1 MTPTMIATVSSA
13 SVSASGV
20 FAARRLPP
28 SRHTARTR
36 LFVVYSRRTPNS
48 SDSDASRAARSPGGA
63 SPSDTDW
70 MRAARKLANKRAA
83 QFRQERGPPP
93 GSAPAS
99 WRRKRDRRRG
109 DDEGDDERTRGDSLS
124 DSSDRAY
131 REAARGYDDLRRANN
146 ARRPVGQ
153 GRLVAEDEEEMTA
166 AAGDGLW
173 RVDMDALGEADWA
186 TQWTMTDEE
195 WRSVRAAAIETADS
209 PSSALDR
216 FEDAGLRR
224 VSPDVAAGMLR
235 VVAEKARASR
245 ADREALSGTRR
256 DARFAH
262 LLGTCVAAARRGSDA
277 LAPGS
282 VADAAWAL
290 AAVAGERA
298 NAAEMEVLADRA
310 AATADEM
317 TPRQLAN
324 LAWAL
329 ATCRHASAAYFRA
342 MDVRFAGDDGL
353 RGFKAFDVSTL
364 AWAFAH
370 LGHRADGFLDG
381 LDRWFA
387 DGGEKGN
394 KKNAA
399 PSDPNAQII
408 PLADRDPALAAE
420 NSAEAA
426 KRFAPQ
432 TLVSV
437 AWSLAVLGEEAT
449 ASRAFAACWRDVGA
463 RGATFAAA
471 PEFAGV
477 DPDAD
482 ADRVAL
488 GPWRGKHL
496 NQIHQIAVA
505 VEEKED
511 ALAAAVPAVV
521 LEAAANAWT
530 AQRRPPVVS
539 WYQRDVASI
548 LSYMGERHEDE
559 ARCAG
564 YRVDLLVPD
573 PVGVDKGAF
582 PGGVAVEVDGPSHF
596 ARNDAAVALGQTRL
610 KRAQLRK
617 LGFAV
622 VSVPVAEWEYL
633 ETAEEKVEFL
643 REGMQDAVRGR

>member
-13 SVSASGV
+13 YVSASGV

-28 SRHTARTR
+28 SRHTAQTR
-36 LFVVYSRRTPNS
+36 VFVVAARRTPNS
-48 SDSDASRAARSPGGA
+48 SDSDASRAAPRSPGGA
-63 SPSDTDW
+63 SSDTDW

-109 DDEGDDERTRGDSLS
+109 DDEGTLDERARGDSLS

-131 REAARGYDDLRRANN
+131 REAARGYDDLRRAND

-195 WRSVRAAAIETADS
+195 WRSVRKNATETADS

-298 NAAEMEVLADRA
+298 NAA
-310 AATADEM
+310 
-317 TPRQLAN
+317 
-324 LAWAL
+324 
-329 ATCRHASAAYFRA
+329 
-342 MDVRFAGDDGL
+342 
-353 RGFKAFDVSTL
+353 
-364 AWAFAH
+364 
-370 LGHRADGFLDG
+370 
-381 LDRWFA
+381 
-387 DGGEKGN
+387 
-394 KKNAA
+394 
-399 PSDPNAQII
+399 
-408 PLADRDPALAAE
+408 
-420 NSAEAA
+420 
-426 KRFAPQ
+426 
-432 TLVSV
+432 
-437 AWSLAVLGEEAT
+437 
-449 ASRAFAACWRDVGA
+449 
-463 RGATFAAA
+463 
-471 PEFAGV
+471 
-477 DPDAD
+477 
-482 ADRVAL
+482 
-488 GPWRGKHL
+488 
-496 NQIHQIAVA
+496 
-505 VEEKED
+505 
-511 ALAAAVPAVV
+511 
-521 LEAAANAWT
+521 
-530 AQRRPPVVS
+530 
-539 WYQRDVASI
+539 
-548 LSYMGERHEDE
+548 
-559 ARCAG
+559 
-564 YRVDLLVPD
+564 
-573 PVGVDKGAF
+573 
-582 PGGVAVEVDGPSHF
+582 
-596 ARNDAAVALGQTRL
+596 
-610 KRAQLRK
+610 
-617 LGFAV
+617 
-622 VSVPVAEWEYL
+622 
-633 ETAEEKVEFL
+633 
-643 REGMQDAVRGR
+643 

>member
-245 ADREALSGTRR
+245 ADREALETGPH
-256 DARFAH
+256 ANFAA
-262 LLGTCVAAARRGSDA
+262 LMEAAKALSERG
-277 LAPGS
+277 GMIEY
-282 VADAAWAL
+282 
-290 AAVAGERA
+290 G
-298 NAAEMEVLADRA
+298 
-310 AATADEM
+310 
-317 TPRQLAN
+317 RQ
-324 LAWAL
+324 AL
-329 ATCRHASAAYFRA
+329 AT
-342 MDVRFAGDDGL
+342 L
-353 RGFKAFDVSTL
+353 RSKPKAHTL
-364 AWAFAH
+364 KPIWTN
-370 LGHRADGFLDG
+370 
-381 LDRWFA
+381 W
-387 DGGEKGN
+387 
-394 KKNAA
+394 
-399 PSDPNAQII
+399 
-408 PLADRDPALAAE
+408 
-420 NSAEAA
+420 
-426 KRFAPQ
+426 
-432 TLVSV
+432 
-437 AWSLAVLGEEAT
+437 
-449 ASRAFAACWRDVGA
+449 
-463 RGATFAAA
+463 
-471 PEFAGV
+471 
-477 DPDAD
+477 
-482 ADRVAL
+482 
-488 GPWRGKHL
+488 KHL
-496 NQIHQIAVA
+496 
-505 VEEKED
+505 
-511 ALAAAVPAVV
+511 
-521 LEAAANAWT
+521 W
-530 AQRRPPVVS
+530 
-539 WYQRDVASI
+539 
-548 LSYMGERHEDE
+548 
-559 ARCAG
+559 
-564 YRVDLLVPD
+564 
-573 PVGVDKGAF
+573 
-582 PGGVAVEVDGPSHF
+582 
-596 ARNDAAVALGQTRL
+596 
-610 KRAQLRK
+610 
-617 LGFAV
+617 
-622 VSVPVAEWEYL
+622 
-633 ETAEEKVEFL
+633 
-643 REGMQDAVRGR
+643 